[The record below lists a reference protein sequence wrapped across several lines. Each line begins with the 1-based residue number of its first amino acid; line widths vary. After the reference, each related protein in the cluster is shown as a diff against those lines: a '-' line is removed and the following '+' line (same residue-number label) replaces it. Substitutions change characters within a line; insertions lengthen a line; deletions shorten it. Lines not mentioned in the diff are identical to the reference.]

1 MWWRRGAFQVCSRAA
16 VRRAVPS
23 PKLTATPLNVEL
35 SPVRA
40 PAFSV
45 DSSQSARSLEVRMNG
60 NADSLVLDV
69 LEHFLR
75 NLHSEACRVGI
86 SEVKLDIGELYFLNS
101 TCMKLLVTWFTS
113 LRELEPAKQ
122 YRVVV
127 HSSPKLPWQR
137 RSFDALRYIADGLV
151 TIQ

>member
-1 MWWRRGAFQVCSRAA
+1 M
-16 VRRAVPS
+16 
-23 PKLTATPLNVEL
+23 TATPLNLEL
-35 SPVRA
+35 LPVRA

-45 DSSQSARSLEVRMNG
+45 DASQSGKSVEVRMNG

-69 LEHFLR
+69 LERFLR
-75 NLHSEACRVGI
+75 DLHNEACRVET
-86 SEVKLDIGELYFLNS
+86 SEVMLDIRELYFLNS
-101 TCMKLLVTWFTS
+101 SCMKLLVTWFTS

-127 HSSPKLPWQR
+127 HASPKLQWQR

-151 TIQ
+151 TIR